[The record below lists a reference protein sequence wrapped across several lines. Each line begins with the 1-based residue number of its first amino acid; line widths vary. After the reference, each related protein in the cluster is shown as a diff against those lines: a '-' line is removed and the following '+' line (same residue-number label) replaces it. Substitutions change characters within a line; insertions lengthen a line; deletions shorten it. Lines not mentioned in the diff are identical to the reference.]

1 MSEDLYAKVK
11 VYVYHGAQRMGL
23 VRGITSLQWM
33 PEWAD
38 VGEIKMVCALSD
50 ANRRLLQ
57 QWATLYNPDTPG
69 IAAVITALTS
79 DVDKNT
85 ITVRGRFSLCRFTQ
99 RVAKGTRTVTDA
111 AAGVLEICRTNL
123 RGLPVTVPES
133 AAFTAPCAET
143 VEWTDCC
150 SAITQLA
157 QAGGF
162 GVRVTFDP
170 GTGDEQLELLQGK
183 DRSVQGSEWYRG
195 YFGTRLRNLSA
206 VSLVQDASDYA
217 NVVICGGEAPNESDT
232 WQQLWIEVGDT
243 AAQGTDRHELWVD
256 GSSVTHR
263 HTVQAADGST
273 TEAVYSESEYQTAL
287 TNYATAALLNHYI
300 EQTLKATAADLVLHY
315 GEDYDLGDRLPVR
328 VPELGLVA
336 SAQITSIKLTYEAT
350 GRKVIPV
357 FDNIEL
363 GGDTT

>member
-1 MSEDLYAKVK
+1 MSDAAVK
-11 VYVYHGAQRMGL
+11 VYVYHGAQRVGL
-23 VRGITSLQWM
+23 VGNISSLQWM

-38 VGEIKMVCALSD
+38 VGEIKMVCALN
-50 ANRRLLQ
+50 ARNRRLLQ
-57 QWATLYNPDTPG
+57 QWDTLYNPDTPE

-79 DVDKNT
+79 DVEKTT
-85 ITVRGRFSLCRFTQ
+85 ITVRGKFGLCRFAQ
-99 RVAKGTRTVTDA
+99 RIAKGTRTVTDA

-123 RGLPVTVPES
+123 RGLPVTVPDS
-133 AAFTAPCAET
+133 ATFTAPCSET

-162 GVRVTFDP
+162 GVRVRFDP
-170 GTGDEQLELLQGK
+170 LTGAERLELLQGK
-183 DRSVQGSEWYRG
+183 DRSVQGGEWYRG

-206 VSLVQDASDYA
+206 VSLAQDASDYA
-217 NVVICGGEAPNESDT
+217 NVAICGGEAPTESDT

-243 AAQGTDRHELWVD
+243 AAQGADRHELWVD

-263 HTVQAADGST
+263 HTVQNADGST
-273 TEAVYSESEYQTAL
+273 TEAVYTEEEYKTAL

-300 EQTLKATAADLVLHY
+300 EQTLKATTVDLLLHY
-315 GEDYDLGDRLPVR
+315 GEDFDLGDRLPIR
-328 VPELGLVA
+328 VPELDLVA

-350 GRKVIPV
+350 GRKVVPV
-357 FDNIEL
+357 FDDIEI
-363 GGDTT
+363 GGDAS